1 MRAPPCSPAHGP
13 TDPLLG
19 SPSYRAKASS
29 SGLPG
34 ALPLPAC
41 HAQSQHAKRHTPRTQ
56 SEDVAHSPQGF
67 DQQVQDNGPR
77 APVPTGVTASQR
89 SLPLG
94 NLGSSQPRPQAQ
106 HFPGRSHPSARPGRP
121 SRGEHLSGRELVR
134 LPRQKGGR
142 AWSRTETATQPTLRG
157 ASQPRTQRLCPKKPL
172 GSFQRATGRGPGQR
186 SPRAPGPTHARE
198 LGAPAG
204 GEPRSK
210 PVTTT
215 LIPLKSPTA
224 ANAHQTGL
232 FPGPKQPRGQ
242 APRGALTRT

>member
-94 NLGSSQPRPQAQ
+94 NLGRSQPRPRAQ

-121 SRGEHLSGRELVR
+121 SRGEHLSGRELAG
-134 LPRQKGGR
+134 PAASPEGGPCMEQDR
-142 AWSRTETATQPTLRG
+142 DSHAAHPSGGESATYPEAL
-157 ASQPRTQRLCPKKPL
+157 PKKTSWLISKSNWERP
-172 GSFQRATGRGPGQR
+172 RAAVPQGPGAHPR
-186 SPRAPGPTHARE
+186 PRAR
-198 LGAPAG
+198 
-204 GEPRSK
+204 RSCW
-210 PVTTT
+210 
-215 LIPLKSPTA
+215 
-224 ANAHQTGL
+224 G
-232 FPGPKQPRGQ
+232 
-242 APRGALTRT
+242 